1 VFSDLTFNLLCSMR
15 DSSRFSLIRKLL
27 KFSQFID
34 NGADKLGW
42 LSNWLVLLTI
52 GVGFFNVVVR
62 YMGRFIGVQL
72 SSNALLELQW
82 YLFSLTFLFGFVYIL
97 RHGENVRVDFL
108 YTNMSEKKRAL
119 VDFVGTVL
127 FLIPFCLLG
136 IWVTI
141 NPVLQSWGR
150 LSDGSWGTWEI
161 SSDANGL
168 PRAPIK
174 TMVPVALLLLL
185 LQSISQAIKYLA
197 VLLGYQQVGEQIRLE
212 TSENINIE

>member
-1 VFSDLTFNLLCSMR
+1 VFSDLAFNLLCSMR

-52 GVGFFNVVVR
+52 GVGFFNVVAR

-108 YTNMSEKKRAL
+108 YTNMSEKNRAL
-119 VDFVGTVL
+119 VDFMGTVL
-127 FLIPFCLLG
+127 FLIPFCLIG

-174 TMVPVALLLLL
+174 TMVPIALLLLL

-197 VLLGYQQVGEQIRLE
+197 VLLGYQQVAEQIRLE

>member
-1 VFSDLTFNLLCSMR
+1 MR
-15 DSSRFSLIRKLL
+15 QTRRFSLISKLL
-27 KFSQFID
+27 KISQFID
-34 NGADKLGW
+34 NCADKLGW

-52 GVGFFNVVVR
+52 GVGFFNVLAR
-62 YMGRFIGVQL
+62 YMGRFIGIQL

-82 YLFSLTFLFGFVYIL
+82 YLFSLTFLSGFVYIL
-97 RHGENVRVDFL
+97 RHGENVRVDFF
-108 YTNMSEKKRAL
+108 YANFSEKKRAL
-119 VDFVGTVL
+119 VDFFGTIL
-127 FLIPFCLLG
+127 FLIPFCLIG
-136 IWVTI
+136 IWVLI

-174 TMVPVALLLLL
+174 TMVPIGLLLLL
-185 LQSISQAIKYLA
+185 IQSISQEIKYLA
-197 VLLGYQQVGEQIRLE
+197 VILGHQQVAEQIRLE

>member
-1 VFSDLTFNLLCSMR
+1 MRNSKRLT
-15 DSSRFSLIRKLL
+15 LISKLL
-27 KFSQFID
+27 KVSQFID
-34 NGADKLGW
+34 SCADKFGW

-62 YMGRFIGVQL
+62 YLGRFIGVQL

-108 YTNMSEKKRAL
+108 YTNMSEKRRAL
-119 VDFVGTVL
+119 VDFVGTIL
-127 FLIPFCLLG
+127 FLIPFCLIG
-136 IWVTI
+136 IWVTF

-150 LSDGSWGTWEI
+150 SSDGSWGTWEV

-174 TMVPVALLLLL
+174 TMVPLALLLLL

-197 VLLGYQQVGEQIRLE
+197 VLLGYQQVADKIRLE

>member
-1 VFSDLTFNLLCSMR
+1 VFSDLAFNLLCSMR

-52 GVGFFNVVVR
+52 GVGFFNVVAR

-119 VDFVGTVL
+119 VDVVGTVL

-174 TMVPVALLLLL
+174 TMVPIALLLLL

-197 VLLGYQQVGEQIRLE
+197 VLLGYQQVAEQIRLE

>member
-1 VFSDLTFNLLCSMR
+1 VFSDLAFNLLCSMP

-52 GVGFFNVVVR
+52 GVGFFNVVAR

-108 YTNMSEKKRAL
+108 YTNMSEKNRAL
-119 VDFVGTVL
+119 VDFMGTVL
-127 FLIPFCLLG
+127 FLIPFCLIG

-174 TMVPVALLLLL
+174 TMVPIALLLLL

-197 VLLGYQQVGEQIRLE
+197 VLLGYQQAAEQIRLE

>member
-1 VFSDLTFNLLCSMR
+1 MR

-34 NGADKLGW
+34 NVADKLGW

-197 VLLGYQQVGEQIRLE
+197 VLLGYQQVAEQIRLE

>member
-1 VFSDLTFNLLCSMR
+1 MR

-174 TMVPVALLLLL
+174 TMVSIALLLLL

-197 VLLGYQQVGEQIRLE
+197 VLLGYQQVAEQIRLE

>member
-1 VFSDLTFNLLCSMR
+1 MR
-15 DSSRFSLIRKLL
+15 QTRRFSLISKLL
-27 KFSQFID
+27 KISQFID
-34 NGADKLGW
+34 NCADKLGW

-52 GVGFFNVVVR
+52 GVGFFNVLAR
-62 YMGRFIGVQL
+62 YMGRFIGIQL

-82 YLFSLTFLFGFVYIL
+82 YLFSLTFLSGFVYIL
-97 RHGENVRVDFL
+97 RHGENVRVDFF
-108 YTNMSEKKRAL
+108 YANFSEKKRAL
-119 VDFVGTVL
+119 VDFFWTIL
-127 FLIPFCLLG
+127 FLIPFCLIG
-136 IWVTI
+136 IWVLI

-174 TMVPVALLLLL
+174 TMVPIGLLLLL
-185 LQSISQAIKYLA
+185 IQSISQAIKYLA
-197 VLLGYQQVGEQIRLE
+197 VILGYQQVAEQIRLE

>member
-1 VFSDLTFNLLCSMR
+1 MR
-15 DSSRFSLIRKLL
+15 QTRRFSLISKLL
-27 KFSQFID
+27 KISQFID
-34 NGADKLGW
+34 NCADKLGW

-52 GVGFFNVVVR
+52 GVGFFNVLAR
-62 YMGRFIGVQL
+62 YMGRFIGIQL

-82 YLFSLTFLFGFVYIL
+82 YLFSLTFLSGFVYIL
-97 RHGENVRVDFL
+97 RHGENVRVDFF
-108 YTNMSEKKRAL
+108 YANFSEKKRAL
-119 VDFVGTVL
+119 VDFFGTIL
-127 FLIPFCLLG
+127 FLIPFCLIG
-136 IWVTI
+136 IWVLI

-174 TMVPVALLLLL
+174 TMVPIGLLLVLI
-185 LQSISQAIKYLA
+185 QSISQAIKYLA
-197 VLLGYQQVGEQIRLE
+197 VILGYQQVAEQIRLE

>member
-1 VFSDLTFNLLCSMR
+1 MR

-52 GVGFFNVVVR
+52 GVGFFNVVAR

-174 TMVPVALLLLL
+174 TMVPIALLLLL

-197 VLLGYQQVGEQIRLE
+197 VLLGYQQVEDHLRLE

>member
-1 VFSDLTFNLLCSMR
+1 VFSDLAFNLLCSMP

-52 GVGFFNVVVR
+52 GVGFFNVVAR

-197 VLLGYQQVGEQIRLE
+197 VLLGYQQVAEQIRLE

>member
-1 VFSDLTFNLLCSMR
+1 MRNSKRLT
-15 DSSRFSLIRKLL
+15 LISKLL

-34 NGADKLGW
+34 SCADKFGW

-62 YMGRFIGVQL
+62 YLGRFIGMQL

-108 YTNMSEKKRAL
+108 YTNMNEKRRAL
-119 VDFVGTVL
+119 VDLLGTIL
-127 FLIPFCLLG
+127 FLIPFCLIG

-150 LSDGSWGTWEI
+150 SSDGSWGTWEV

-174 TMVPVALLLLL
+174 TMVPIALIFLL
-185 LQSISQAIKYLA
+185 LQSLSQAIKYLA
-197 VLLGYQQVGEQIRLE
+197 VLLGYQQVADKIRLE

>member
-1 VFSDLTFNLLCSMR
+1 MRNSKKLT
-15 DSSRFSLIRKLL
+15 LISKLL

-34 NGADKLGW
+34 SCADKLGW

-62 YMGRFIGVQL
+62 YLGRFIEVQL

-82 YLFSLTFLFGFVYIL
+82 YLFSLTFLLGFVYIL

-108 YTNMSEKKRAL
+108 YTNMSEKRRAL
-119 VDFVGTVL
+119 VDIVGTIL
-127 FLIPFCLLG
+127 FLIPFCILG
-136 IWVTI
+136 IWVTF
-141 NPVLQSWGR
+141 NPILQSWGR
-150 LSDGSWGTWEI
+150 SSDGSWGTWEI

-174 TMVPVALLLLL
+174 TMIPVALLLLL

-197 VLLGYQQVGEQIRLE
+197 VLLGYQQVADRIRLE
-212 TSENINIE
+212 TSESINID